1 MIETILQNQKMVA
14 LIATKTNNV
23 SQMYYAKKG
32 IITKEMQF
40 ISERENCNLENFLK
54 TLTKEQLQ
62 KSIISIKVIS
72 ILKFLKNTLQNLL
85 EMK

>member
-1 MIETILQNQKMVA
+1 MN
-14 LIATKTNNV
+14 
-23 SQMYYAKKG
+23 YAKKG

>member
-1 MIETILQNQKMVA
+1 ML
-14 LIATKTNNV
+14 TKSNNV

-62 KSIISIKVIS
+62 KI
-72 ILKFLKNTLQNLL
+72 Q
-85 EMK
+85 